1 VVARQ
6 VFNINDPKSPWFLRF
21 RPGNASFHTLEYFF
35 SKLIINIPHLRSS
48 LDRLGKGPNMTTTQ
62 PPMENPSEQLTA
74 HEKEIFNYLLRPD
87 DSYNPDGVYWAD
99 LPLVK
104 RIKFVTS
111 YDAQEWKRELSSI
124 GRMFVKDP
132 LSPIGYYF
140 RNMVIPGAGLG
151 LEGLSSFHF
160 STDIALIFPIDM
172 FCSALAI

>member
-1 VVARQ
+1 MIQ
-6 VFNINDPKSPWFLRF
+6 NQHGSPVSSRERF
-21 RPGNASFHTLEYFF
+21 FPYVGILF
-35 SKLIINIPHLRSS
+35 SKLIINIPRLRSS
-48 LDRLGKGPNMTTTQ
+48 LDRLGKGPNMATTQ

-132 LSPIGYYF
+132 LSPIAYYF

-160 STDIALIFPIDM
+160 STDIALIF
-172 FCSALAI
+172 L